1 MATWDVIPLLADEW
15 QTTFERGEEL
25 ARKRFTFADGLGPQF
40 NVNACG
46 SCHEGPVVGGGPLY
60 RNFVLFGERTAFG
73 AFVFTGSHAGVYP
86 FLTAKTTKQS
96 HSALRAQMFSLNE
109 TLCRFLVWAC

>member
-1 MATWDVIPLLADEW
+1 MNGKPPSK
-15 QTTFERGEEL
+15 EEKRS
-25 ARKRFTFADGLGPQF
+25 ARKRFTLLGLGPRF

-46 SCHEGPVVGGGPLY
+46 SCHEGPVVGGGGPLY

-73 AFVFTGSHAGVYP
+73 ASSSLEATLAFIR

-96 HSALRAQMFSLNE
+96 HSALRAQFSLNE
-109 TLCRFLVWAC
+109 TLCRFLVNC